1 MQCGGT
7 GQTRLAVGAGNEML
21 RSVVL
26 SGVSAEQNAEP
37 RAGENVA
44 PD

>member
-7 GQTRLAVGAGNEML
+7 GQTRLAVGAGNETQ

-26 SGVSAEQNAEP
+26 SGVLAEQNAE
-37 RAGENVA
+37 RRVGEDVA